1 MYRCVRLPLKPLFL
15 AGIRRDAP
23 LVSSKVRRQGGFPDL
38 ATVAMDFSRVGVV
51 ESFRAAYASHVQW
64 RDKGVK

>member
-1 MYRCVRLPLKPLFL
+1 MHPFGRFSLVHVFL
-15 AGIRRDAP
+15 RATRRDPA
-23 LVSSKVRRQGGFPDL
+23 LLSSKVRRQGGFPDL